1 MLGALRDRLMD
12 PGLFKAFTEAFVLE
26 CKRLQSEASAGRNA
40 KRQELEKV
48 ERRIA
53 KLIDA
58 RADGAPVAGIKGR
71 LAWLETRKAV
81 LAEELAG
88 AEPPAPRLHPGLAG
102 VYRTRVAELTAALA
116 ADDGAELRE
125 RVRRLVE
132 TIRLVPEDGR
142 LRVEVHGE
150 LGAILRLAEAAKT
163 QKGPGVVAE
172 ASMVQIKGD
181 EGTRNRR
188 SQHLEVAI

>member
-26 CKRLQSEASAGRNA
+26 CNRLQSEASAGRNA

-71 LAWLETRKAV
+71 LA
-81 LAEELAG
+81 
-88 AEPPAPRLHPGLAG
+88 
-102 VYRTRVAELTAALA
+102 
-116 ADDGAELRE
+116 
-125 RVRRLVE
+125 
-132 TIRLVPEDGR
+132 
-142 LRVEVHGE
+142 
-150 LGAILRLAEAAKT
+150 
-163 QKGPGVVAE
+163 
-172 ASMVQIKGD
+172 
-181 EGTRNRR
+181 
-188 SQHLEVAI
+188 